1 MIRRVLAA
9 VVALATALTLAACGS
24 RPPTAEELVSEG
36 WPDAGS
42 DLDASV
48 TVSVDAA
55 LSGEAAGVAVGEF
68 SEATSMGLTARVRLR
83 RSGALA
89 RSEGSVTMALFGMTY
104 DASVDEWM
112 VTAEDGSVTTYTRDA
127 DVGEWVEGAASAD
140 ELGVV
145 DGVLD
150 VDSGTLTNLELTEE
164 DGVYV
169 VRGDVAVAALDALGL
184 TEVIE
189 SVTGSGLPDGVRVR
203 AELTYDARS
212 RALRSMTMS
221 AEPETLASDAPVA
234 LSAVE
239 LSVVVNATSGVELEL
254 PAELKS

>member
-1 MIRRVLAA
+1 MIKRVLAA
-9 VVALATALTLAACGS
+9 AVAMATALTLVACGS
-24 RPPTAEELVSEG
+24 RPPTAEELVAGG
-36 WPDAGS
+36 WPDAAS

-55 LSGEAAGVAVGEF
+55 LSGDAAGVAVGEF

-83 RSGALA
+83 RSGALT

-127 DVGEWVEGAASAD
+127 DVGEWVEGAAGAE

-150 VDSGTLTNLELTEE
+150 VDSGALSSLELTEE
-164 DGVYV
+164 DGAYV
-169 VRGDVAVAALDALGL
+169 VRGDVSVDALDALGL
-184 TEVIE
+184 ADVVE

-203 AELTYDARS
+203 AELTYDASS
-212 RALRSMTMS
+212 RALRSMTLS
-221 AEPETLASDAPVA
+221 AVPETLVSDAAVA
-234 LSAVE
+234 LSALE
-239 LSVVVNATSGVELEL
+239 LSVVVNATTGVELEL
-254 PAELKS
+254 PAELR